1 MTDQINRTQG
11 TGVGATMRGKVA
23 IVTGA
28 GSGLGQATALA
39 LSRRGARIAMIDVSA
54 GRLEQ
59 TAKHLGTSPAGA
71 PLPVSLDV
79 SNAEQV
85 AAAVDRVVSE
95 LGRVDYLV
103 NAAGIDYT
111 LSIEE
116 LTVEQ
121 YDRILGVNL
130 RGPFLLM
137 KAVFPHMRQTG
148 GGHIVNIASTAAIRT
163 WANASAYTASK
174 FGLVGLTRAIGVE
187 GRPHN
192 IKATTVFPGGMATN
206 FFDRPDLEI
215 KPDLT
220 DLNDPAN
227 VAEVIAYVLEQPA
240 RSVVQEVLVTPLTE
254 TSWP

>member
-1 MTDQINRTQG
+1 M
-11 TGVGATMRGKVA
+11 
-23 IVTGA
+23 
-28 GSGLGQATALA
+28 L
-39 LSRRGARIAMIDVSA
+39 
-54 GRLEQ
+54 
-59 TAKHLGTSPAGA
+59 
-71 PLPVSLDV
+71 LPLDV
-79 SNAEQV
+79 SSAEQIQ
-85 AAAVDRVVSE
+85 AAVDRVVAE
-95 LGRVDYLV
+95 LDRVHYLV

-111 LSIEE
+111 LSVEE
-116 LTVEQ
+116 LTIEQ

-137 KAVFPHMRQTG
+137 KAVFPVMRRGG

-215 KPDLT
+215 KPDPT
-220 DLNDPAN
+220 HLNDPSN
-227 VAEVIAYVLEQPA
+227 VAEVIAYILEQPA